1 MWCVWGESLL
11 QHAGFFSCGVQTPS
25 CGTWDLVPG
34 PGIRSRSPVLG
45 GWSVSH
51 WATREVTPW
60 KILEQWNRSIK
71 KVSFLLTPALPHS
84 WLICTPTLNH
94 TRMFL
99 FSTSGCPF
107 FVLYASEGK
116 LCQHSALLTRD
127 SHLLVTK
134 GYSKNMIPLW
144 TALFPAAVSQ
154 ENTLARGDCPHLC
167 RWPRSS
173 FVCLLITTVWVF
185 ADILMLSQD
194 AAWGGGWCPGYRS
207 HSAVSTRGKQR
218 PGLEL
223 GQIAVIR

>member
-1 MWCVWGESLL
+1 MLATG
-11 QHAGFFSCGVQTPS
+11 P
-25 CGTWDLVPG
+25 PG
-34 PGIRSRSPVLG
+34 KSYRGRFWNSGIAPLRR
-45 GWSVSH
+45 
-51 WATREVTPW
+51 
-60 KILEQWNRSIK
+60 
-71 KVSFLLTPALPHS
+71 VSFLLTAALPHC
-84 WLICTPTLNH
+84 WLICTPMLNH

-154 ENTLARGDCPHLC
+154 ESTLARGDCPHLC

-194 AAWGGGWCPGYRS
+194 AAWG
-207 HSAVSTRGKQR
+207 RG
-218 PGLEL
+218 
-223 GQIAVIR
+223 